1 MQFSRSRSR
10 SKWAAALGSAVLLV
24 ACGGGGDD
32 APAPE
37 EARPHDARTFPLDE
51 AALAFEALPSTTTTR
66 FHGVLDGAGYRI
78 EVPENWNG
86 RLVMYAHGYRGT
98 DVPLTVS
105 NPSIRAHLIAN
116 GYAWAASSYGKNYY
130 DVRAGVEDT
139 NALALAFSRIT
150 GLAEPTRRYIMGHSL
165 GGHVTGAA
173 IEEETFRTA
182 NNKVRYH
189 GAVPMCGVMGDTE
202 LFDYFSAYQT
212 AAQYFAGVPR
222 YPTTAWA
229 DINAMVRSRLF
240 TTFSN
245 TVITPTADGE
255 KLKGV
260 VMNLT
265 GGNRPIF
272 EQGFGNAG
280 LQQVVWST
288 FGGDGTINGILTGS
302 VLDTR
307 NVVLQIDSDP
317 ALSTEETQLND
328 NLLRVTPVADAN
340 RLRRDGLRWIP
351 KVNGEFRIPV
361 VSIHTLGDMYVPF
374 SMQQIYKRRADA
386 NGSGDWL
393 VQRAVRA
400 PSHCDFTIAEQV
412 AAFDDMVTWEQTG
425 VKPAGDDV
433 LTPATVA
440 DAAYG
445 CAHTDNTV
453 GPFDGGTTGFV
464 RGLMPACPTP

>member
-1 MQFSRSRSR
+1 
-10 SKWAAALGSAVLLV
+10 
-24 ACGGGGDD
+24 
-32 APAPE
+32 
-37 EARPHDARTFPLDE
+37 
-51 AALAFEALPSTTTTR
+51 
-66 FHGVLDGAGYRI
+66 
-78 EVPENWNG
+78 
-86 RLVMYAHGYRGT
+86 
-98 DVPLTVS
+98 
-105 NPSIRAHLIAN
+105 
-116 GYAWAASSYGKNYY
+116 
-130 DVRAGVEDT
+130 
-139 NALALAFSRIT
+139 
-150 GLAEPTRRYIMGHSL
+150 
-165 GGHVTGAA
+165 
-173 IEEETFRTA
+173 
-182 NNKVRYH
+182 
-189 GAVPMCGVMGDTE
+189 MCGVMGDTE

-212 AAQYFAGVPR
+212 AAQYFAGIPR
-222 YPTTAWA
+222 YPTIHWA

-240 TTFSN
+240 TTFSQ

-280 LQQVVWST
+280 LQQVVWGT
-288 FGGDGTINGILTGS
+288 FGGDGTINGILNAS

-307 NVVLQIDSDP
+307 NMVLQIDDDP
-317 ALSTEETQLND
+317 ALNTEETQLND
-328 NLLRVTPVADAN
+328 TLLRVTPVPDAN

-361 VSIHTLGDMYVPF
+361 VSLHTLGDMYVPF

-400 PSHCDFTIAEQV
+400 PSHCDFTVAEQV
-412 AAFDDMVTWEQTG
+412 KAFEDMVTWEQTG
-425 VKPAGDDV
+425 EKPAGDDV

-453 GPFDGGTTGFV
+453 GPFDGSSIGFV

>member
-1 MQFSRSRSR
+1 MQFSR

-24 ACGGGGDD
+24 ACGGGGGDS
-32 APAPE
+32 APEPE
-37 EARPHDARTFPLDE
+37 EARAHDARTFALDE
-51 AALAFEALPSTTTTR
+51 TALAFEALPGTTTTR
-66 FHGVLDGAGYRI
+66 FHGVLNGAGYRI

-98 DVPLTVS
+98 NVPLTVS

-116 GYAWAASSYGKNYY
+116 GYAWAASSYSKNYY

-139 NALALAFSRIT
+139 NALALAFSRLT
-150 GLAEPTRRYIMGHSL
+150 GLAEPTRRYIIGHSM
-165 GGHVTGAA
+165 GGHITGAA
-173 IEEETFRTA
+173 IEEEAFRTA
-182 NNKVRYH
+182 NHKVRYH

-212 AAQYFAGVPR
+212 AAQYFAGIPR
-222 YPTTAWA
+222 YPTIHWA

-240 TTFSN
+240 TTFSQ

-280 LQQVVWST
+280 LQQVVWGT
-288 FGGDGTINGILTGS
+288 FGGDGTINGILNAS

-307 NVVLQIDSDP
+307 NMVLQIDSDP
-317 ALSTEETQLND
+317 ALSAEETLLND
-328 NLLRVTPVADAN
+328 TLLRVAPVPDAN

-351 KVNGEFRIPV
+351 KVNGQFSIPV
-361 VSIHTLGDMYVPF
+361 VSLHTLGDMYVPF

-386 NGSGDWL
+386 NGSGGWL
-393 VQRAVRA
+393 VQRAIRA
-400 PSHCDFTIAEQV
+400 PSHCDFTVAEQV
-412 AAFDDMVTWEQTG
+412 AAFDDMVAWEQNGTR
-425 VKPAGDDV
+425 PQGDEV
-433 LTPATVA
+433 LDAAAVA
-440 DAAYG
+440 DPAYG
-445 CAHTDNTV
+445 CRFTVNAGGPYDNPVTV
-453 GPFDGGTTGFV
+453 NV
-464 RGLMPACPTP
+464 RTMMPACPTP